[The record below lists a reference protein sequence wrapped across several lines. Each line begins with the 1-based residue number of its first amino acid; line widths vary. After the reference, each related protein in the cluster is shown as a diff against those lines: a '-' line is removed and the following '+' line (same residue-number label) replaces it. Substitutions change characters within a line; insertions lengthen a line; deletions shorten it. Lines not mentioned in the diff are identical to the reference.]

1 MPALA
6 AHEEPPPQQHIFIV
20 RRPPPPTPKPT
31 PQPPKPEHIASHV
44 TQSHHAAPFRPHL
57 IATENDPNAPLGPR
71 IAASARPD
79 GVDVAP
85 GPVASAAPAATAE
98 PKPACSVPFAPA
110 VATDAVAATI
120 PDGFEGE
127 TGIAQVRVTLDAA
140 GKVTDAAIYRS
151 AGNFMLDRAAIAA
164 ARMSRYRA
172 EIRDCEPAGGSYL
185 FTVDFQS

>member
-6 AHEEPPPQQHIFIV
+6 AHEEPPPQHIFIV
-20 RRPPPPTPKPT
+20 RRPPPPTPKLT
-31 PQPPKPEHIASHV
+31 PQPPKPQHIASHV
-44 TQSHHAAPFRPHL
+44 MQSHHAAPFHPHL
-57 IATENDPNAPLGPR
+57 IATKNDTNAPLGPR
-71 IAASARPD
+71 IVASARPD